1 MVSRIAS
8 SAFSRFQSTLPARGA
23 THHHHRHFGGRAISI
38 HAPRTGSDACGKLRR
53 KSTHRFQSTLPA
65 RGATPMR
72 VMALPVP
79 IFQSTLPARGATAT
93 RIPVD
98 THSIISIHAPRTGSD
113 APLCDGVAVGGI
125 SIHAPRTGSDAIS
138 LYCGNSVAEFQST
151 LPARGATAPLV
162 QGRCRTINFNPR
174 SPHGERHGFA
184 AQYGGSRHR
193 DFNPR
198 SPHGERPCVKS
209 HSLSSALFQST
220 LPARGATGTAPRN
233 RADAPHFNPRS
244 PHGERQGQRIFFCQA
259 SEFQSTLPARGATS
273 AIVYAP
279 RSTLFQSTLPARGA
293 TPTQRAEIISA
304 DISIHAPR
312 TGSDAPPRRKRLSPE
327 RFQSTLPARGAT
339 GIWLNACFASLHFNP
354 RSPHG
359 ERLHACLAVVLFR
372 GDISIHAPRTGSD
385 CRSGFHL
392 PLLHISIHAPRTGSD
407 AALPAAYVHG
417 LYFNPRSP
425 HGERRG
431 TSGGVCPR
439 VVFQS
444 TLPARGATGFFY
456 SGRMQ
461 S

>member
-1 MVSRIAS
+1 
-8 SAFSRFQSTLPARGA
+8 
-23 THHHHRHFGGRAISI
+23 
-38 HAPRTGSDACGKLRR
+38 
-53 KSTHRFQSTLPA
+53 
-65 RGATPMR
+65 MR

-138 LYCGNSVAEFQST
+138 LYCGNSVAE
-151 LPARGATAPLV
+151 
-162 QGRCRTINFNPR
+162 
-174 SPHGERHGFA
+174 
-184 AQYGGSRHR
+184 
-193 DFNPR
+193 
-198 SPHGERPCVKS
+198 
-209 HSLSSALFQST
+209 FQST

-304 DISIHAPR
+304 DISIHAPRTGSDRVRDAPTRAVVISIHAPR

-425 HGERRG
+425 HGERPDSF
-431 TSGGVCPR
+431 TAGGCRADFNPR
-439 VVFQS
+439 SPHGERPGLQIRSASSKHFNPRS
-444 TLPARGATGFFY
+444 PHGERRGASRGGSQAAEISIHAPRTGSDVCVHLVHTSLVISIHAPRTGSDATEAPPRPPKSRISIHAPRTGSDNFGNCY
-456 SGRMQ
+456 SLYYAISIHAPRTG
-461 S
+461 SD

>member
-1 MVSRIAS
+1 
-8 SAFSRFQSTLPARGA
+8 
-23 THHHHRHFGGRAISI
+23 
-38 HAPRTGSDACGKLRR
+38 
-53 KSTHRFQSTLPA
+53 
-65 RGATPMR
+65 MR

-138 LYCGNSVAEFQST
+138 LYCGNSVAE
-151 LPARGATAPLV
+151 
-162 QGRCRTINFNPR
+162 
-174 SPHGERHGFA
+174 
-184 AQYGGSRHR
+184 
-193 DFNPR
+193 
-198 SPHGERPCVKS
+198 
-209 HSLSSALFQST
+209 FQST

-304 DISIHAPR
+304 DISIHAPRTGSDRVRDAPTRAVVISIHAPR

-425 HGERRG
+425 HGERPDSF
-431 TSGGVCPR
+431 TAGGCRADFNPR
-439 VVFQS
+439 SPHGERPGLQIRSASSKHFNPRS
-444 TLPARGATGFFY
+444 PHGERRGASRGGSQAAEISIHAPRTG
-456 SGRMQ
+456 SDVCVHLVHTSLVISIHAPRTG
-461 S
+461 SVD